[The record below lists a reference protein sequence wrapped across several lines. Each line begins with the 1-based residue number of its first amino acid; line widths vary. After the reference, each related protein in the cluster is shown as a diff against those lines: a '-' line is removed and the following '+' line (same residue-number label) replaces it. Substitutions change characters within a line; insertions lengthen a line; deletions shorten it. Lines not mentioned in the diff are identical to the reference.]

1 MTRHDLPWGKPPVM
15 DAALCSSSSA
25 EGQFAEGQPWWGGAV
40 SDEASR
46 SLYEVC
52 SEADGTVTD

>member
-1 MTRHDLPWGKPPVM
+1 MTRHDLPWGTPPVM

-40 SDEASR
+40 SDEASSAPCR
-46 SLYEVC
+46 FRGRWY
-52 SEADGTVTD
+52 GN

>member
-40 SDEASR
+40 SDEASSAPCR
-46 SLYEVC
+46 FRGRWYVR
-52 SEADGTVTD
+52 